1 METGK
6 KRETCDFS
14 LVREGKYKLANVAV
28 FIANKESFISTVS
41 NHFCRTIAR
50 EHIPKKHLDFENPIQ
65 TDKVFDNTANRVYG
79 EAR

>member
-14 LVREGKYKLANVAV
+14 LAREGKHKLANVTV
-28 FIANKESFISTVS
+28 FIANKASFISTVS